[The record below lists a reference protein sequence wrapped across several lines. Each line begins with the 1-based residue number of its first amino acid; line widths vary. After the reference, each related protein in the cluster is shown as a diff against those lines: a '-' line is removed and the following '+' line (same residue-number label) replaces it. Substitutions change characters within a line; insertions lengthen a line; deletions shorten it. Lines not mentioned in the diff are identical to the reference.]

1 MACLEVLSGP
11 EAGASYQLDTQTLI
25 GRHSA
30 CDLVLPAAAIS
41 RWHCR
46 IVRDAEG
53 YYVEDLGSLNGTF
66 VNGEPA
72 RARRQLEDGDEILL
86 YTVRLGFHARDL
98 ESRQEVRYLVGDSS
112 AA

>member
-1 MACLEVLSGP
+1 MAYLETLSGP
-11 EAGASYQLDTQTLI
+11 EAGATVELETQMLI

-30 CDLVLPAAAIS
+30 CDLVLPLGAVS

-53 YYVEDLGSLNGTF
+53 YFVEDLGSLNGTF
-66 VNGEPA
+66 VNGVPA
-72 RARRQLEDGDEILL
+72 RARHQLQDGDEILL
-86 YTVRLGFHARDL
+86 HTVRLAFHARAL
-98 ESRQEVRYLVGDSS
+98 EPRQEARYLVSDSS

>member
-1 MACLEVLSGP
+1 MACLEILSGP
-11 EAGASYQLDTQTLI
+11 EAGATTELETQMLI

-30 CDLVLPAAAIS
+30 CDLVLPLGAVS

-53 YYVEDLGSLNGTF
+53 YFVEDLGSLNGTF

-72 RARRQLEDGDEILL
+72 RARRQLQDGDEILL
-86 YTVRLGFHARDL
+86 YTVRLVFHVRAL
-98 ESRQEVRYLVGDSS
+98 ESRPEAGHLVSDSS